1 MQGSII
7 AQNVKPAYS
16 IQDGKQGES
25 GMSNAIRGVI
35 LDMDGTL
42 VDSNGAHAQTWVET
56 LKRFGYDVTLDA
68 VRPLIGQGGDKML
81 PRLTGCSK
89 DSAIGQK
96 IAAQRSALFEQQY
109 LTSIRPFP
117 GSRQL
122 VGHMHDCGL
131 KLVIA
136 SSSSREHLNHLI
148 DIVGIGN
155 FIDSA
160 TSAGDVGGSKPDP
173 DVIEAALSRLE
184 LDAGEVMMIGD
195 TPYDIEAAA
204 RVGVRTIALRCG
216 GWNEEDLT
224 GAVAVYADP
233 ADLLAKFDISPLTG
247 YAGN

>member
-1 MQGSII
+1 
-7 AQNVKPAYS
+7 
-16 IQDGKQGES
+16 
-25 GMSNAIRGVI
+25 MSNAVRGVI

-42 VDSNGAHAQTWVET
+42 VDSNGAHAQTWVDT
-56 LKRFGYDVTLDA
+56 LKQFGYDVTLEV

-89 DSAIGQK
+89 DSDIGQS
-96 IAAQRSALFEQQY
+96 ITAQRSELFEQQY
-109 LTSIRPFP
+109 LPAIQPFP
-117 GSRQL
+117 GSRKL
-122 VGHMHDCGL
+122 VEHMHNYGL
-131 KLVIA
+131 RLVIA
-136 SSSSREHLNHLI
+136 SSSSQAHLNRLI
-148 DIVGIGN
+148 EAVNIGH

-160 TSAGDVGGSKPDP
+160 TSASDVGGSKPDP

-216 GWNEEDLT
+216 GWDEEDLT

-233 ADLLAKFDISPLTG
+233 AELLARFASSPL
-247 YAGN
+247 AGHADD